1 MYKSCSQ
8 YSAYDFT
15 SADYD
20 FACGCIINSDPLCLF
35 LLFTTH
41 QFLPSTAFRV
51 MCSTRVFYHILVD
64 LLLGIL
70 MALFVFAATLI
81 FQISVGRLIP
91 LVQTIQIQSLICL
104 NSLMAFS

>member
-1 MYKSCSQ
+1 MYKSCSK

-20 FACGCIINSDPLCLF
+20 FACCCVINSAPLCLL

-41 QFLPSTAFRV
+41 QFRPSTAFRV
-51 MCSTRVFYHILVD
+51 MCSTRVFNHILVD

-70 MALFVFAATLI
+70 KALFVLAATLI
-81 FQISVGRLIP
+81 PQISVGRLIP
-91 LVQTIQIQSLICL
+91 LVQTIKI
-104 NSLMAFS
+104 